1 MNGSN
6 SFRPYPNEHW
16 GAMLALLAALF
27 FWFLDR
33 GFLGGAFAAVGLWA
47 AARFLWAW
55 LTTVKIS
62 ENGIRIC
69 QWRYES
75 VPMTAWEEFCQAYLL
90 DVTWTSSGRYVS
102 SRYAAYYLLLT
113 NCPIRLGDVRE
124 AGIKLSGAR
133 PCGKWRGHIALRL
146 KEEHLPMIRQY
157 IGQKL
162 PLVEKCVEK
171 DEATRL

>member
-157 IGQKL
+157 SGQKL